1 MPPAAKIVSPAKRV
15 TLRDIAK
22 VIGTTSV
29 SVSLALRNSAR
40 VSAAL
45 REKIQAKAREMGYR
59 PDPMLAALAHYRRGS
74 VQTPI
79 SAELAWI
86 NCWPDVKKLRSF
98 KEFNL
103 YWQGAFAEADQCG
116 YRLEEFHL
124 HGDLSATRLEQ
135 ILRTRNI
142 QGVLLPPLPALAH
155 GPRPDWREFDWSR
168 FSVVRFGY
176 SSEQPRAHIVSSDQL
191 ANGLLACE
199 NIRRLGYSRLGLVT
213 TQRPVVRFAAGYLHH
228 QMNCEPA
235 LQIPPLLLREANREA
250 DKRALTAWLKRCK
263 PEVIFTDLQFIPDM
277 LAELG
282 LRVPRDIGLV
292 TTSVLDGQADAGI
305 FQNSEEIGRAAV
317 QLVISLIH
325 HAEFG
330 VPKVCREVLVE
341 GRWQDGR
348 TLPSK

>member
-1 MPPAAKIVSPAKRV
+1 MPPAAKIISSAKRV

-22 VIGTTSV
+22 VIGTTPV

-74 VQTPI
+74 VKTPI

-86 NCWPDVKKLRSF
+86 NCWPDAKKLRSF

-103 YWQGAFAEADQCG
+103 YWQGAFEEADKCG

-124 HGDLSATRLEQ
+124 HGNFSPARLEQ
-135 ILRTRNI
+135 ILRARNI
-142 QGVLLPPLPALAH
+142 QGVLLPPLPPKNSS
-155 GPRPDWREFDWSR
+155 PRPDWQQFDWSR

-176 SSEQPRAHIVSSDQL
+176 SVEQPRAHIVTSDQL

-199 NIRRLGYSRLGLVT
+199 NIRRLGYARLGLVT
-213 TQRPVVRFAAGYLHH
+213 TERLVMRFAAGYLHH

-235 LQIPPLLLREANREA
+235 LQMPPLLLHEANREA
-250 DKRALTAWLKRCK
+250 DKCALAAWLKRRK
-263 PEVIFTDLQFIPDM
+263 PDVIFTDTQFVPTM

-282 LRVPRDIGLV
+282 LHVPRDIGLA
-292 TTSVLDGQADAGI
+292 TTSVLDGHADAGV
-305 FQNSEEIGRAAV
+305 FQNSDEIGSAAV

-348 TLPSK
+348 MLPPK